1 MARPLTP
8 SPGRVRLT
16 PHTSETPSAHLS
28 GCVVGPEEDC
38 LVHRHVRP
46 ALAAATATALAV
58 GVGGCAGW
66 GGGPAAGGGHTLKLL
81 IVKNP
86 QNVHLQPLTAKHFT
100 PGNRLTVNYTLLP
113 ENDARA
119 QHSP

>member
-38 LVHRHVRP
+38 LVHRQVRP
-46 ALAAATATALAV
+46 VLAAATATALAV

-66 GGGPAAGGGHTLKLL
+66 GGGPSGGGPRTVQGLMGNK
-81 IVKNP
+81 P
-86 QNVHLQPLTAKHFT
+86 QMVD
-100 PGNRLTVNYTLLP
+100 LP
-113 ENDARA
+113 PQIGRA
-119 QHSP
+119 SGRGRGV